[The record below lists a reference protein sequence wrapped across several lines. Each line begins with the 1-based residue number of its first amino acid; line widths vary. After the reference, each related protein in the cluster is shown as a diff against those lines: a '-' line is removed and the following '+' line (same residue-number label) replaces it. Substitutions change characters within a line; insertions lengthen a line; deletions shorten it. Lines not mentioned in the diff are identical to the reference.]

1 MEYILVITSNLPKKS
16 ESQKIVKKKFLSNG
30 LSNSLILF
38 RYITI
43 CAPFFYLRHN
53 IKAWYYIVPIVLF
66 ATSYNIPRFFELRTF
81 QATRYYCKNGTTDLS
96 VQQELF
102 DYVIENNLTDRFKC
116 WNQTKYILD
125 TTNFRTNPLY
135 VQVGEVFFMSITITS
150 PDKRLCSHM
159 CQHSKVINETRGPR
173 FSGTKG
179 ALNIGL
185 GLYLSLWFLETNF

>member
-1 MEYILVITSNLPKKS
+1 M
-16 ESQKIVKKKFLSNG
+16 SNG

-43 CAPFFYLRHN
+43 CAPFFYLRHD

-66 ATSYNIPRFFELRTF
+66 ASLYNIPRFFELRTF
-81 QATRYYCKNGTTDLS
+81 QATRYYCKNGITDLS

-135 VQVGEVFFMSITITS
+135 VQVSEVFFMSITITS
-150 PDKRLCSHM
+150 PDKKALFS
-159 CQHSKVINETRGPR
+159 CQHSTVVNEARGPR

-179 ALNIGL
+179 DLTIGL
-185 GLYLSLWFLETNF
+185 GCYFWLDQLS